1 MPLKL
6 PDRLPAIELL
16 KKENIFVMNTTRA
29 LNQDIRPLRIAILNL
44 MPIKITTETDFVR
57 ILSNT
62 PLQIEIEFMKIKS
75 HTSKNAPVEHMKAF
89 YHDFEDM
96 KCKKYDG
103 LIITGAPLE
112 GMEYE
117 DVTYWNDLQEV
128 MDWAHSNVTSTLY
141 ICWAAFAGLY
151 HFYGIQKHA
160 TSEKVFGVFRH
171 HALDPQLP
179 IFRGFDDEFYVPHSR
194 HITLDADEIKAV
206 PGLKTI
212 SMGEGEAGV
221 HIVTARGG
229 RDFFITGHSEYAPL
243 TLDAEYKRDLAKNLP
258 IQMPKNYYKDDDP
271 DKGPVVRWRSTGN
284 LLFTNWLN
292 YYVYQTTPY
301 NIDEIHD

>member
-1 MPLKL
+1 MPLNL

-16 KKENIFVMNTTRA
+16 KRENIFVMDTTRA
-29 LNQDIRPLRIAILNL
+29 HGQDIRPLRIAILNL

-75 HTSKNAPVEHMKAF
+75 HTSKNAPVEHMQAF
-89 YHDFEDM
+89 YHDFDDM
-96 KCKKYDG
+96 RHKKYDG
-103 LIITGAPLE
+103 FIITGAPLE
-112 GMEYE
+112 QMEYE
-117 DVTYWNDLQEV
+117 EVSYWRDLQEV
-128 MDWAHSNVTSTLY
+128 MDWAHCNVTSTLY

-151 HFYGIQKHA
+151 HFYGIPKQG
-160 TSEKVFGVFRH
+160 TPQKVFGVFPH
-171 HALDPQLP
+171 HALMPWLP

-194 HITLDADEIKAV
+194 HITLPKDAILAHPDLHI
-206 PGLKTI
+206 I
-212 SMGEGEAGV
+212 SESDEAGI
-221 HIVTARGG
+221 HIVMARGG

-243 TLDAEYKRDLAKNLP
+243 TLDGEYRRDLSRGLP
-258 IQMPKNYYKDDDP
+258 IQPPKNYYRGDNPEDE
-271 DKGPVVRWRSTGN
+271 PVVRWRSTAN

-301 NIDEIHD
+301 NIEDIHD